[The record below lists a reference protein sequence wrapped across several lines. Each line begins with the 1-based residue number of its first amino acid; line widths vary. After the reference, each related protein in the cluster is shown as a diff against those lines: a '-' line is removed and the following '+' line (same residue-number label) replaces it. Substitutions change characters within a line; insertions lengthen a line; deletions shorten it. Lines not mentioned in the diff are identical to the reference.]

1 MDDKKSE
8 SGKVYLRGETF
19 FKGPTTTKKI
29 VRKKF
34 KKKKGGKKSA
44 KKSKMKGKK
53 QGEIWDASSSSSS
66 SKFLRVKTPPTPPLV
81 TFFCCAHWRVQ
92 GRRQT
97 KKDDDDDRAKTT
109 TTRASMMMRNDDDD
123 DDDDV
128 RIVSSKRL
136 FSKERFGGRP
146 PTTNAFVTYV
156 LKEDSDE
163 NEERSFNATSDECG
177 DSFENEEWCKEE
189 MMAMEFGAYHG
200 DVGGCGDV
208 GGENGRASKE
218 IAARLLKGW
227 SLGKDTCE
235 RCKMPLMI
243 KCSNRG
249 SRRDEMV
256 CVGCE
261 DRNGACESF
270 HRPRLRVVE
279 EKPRP
284 PIGTKAF
291 AKLCRESY
299 YSEEE
304 ELPRTSVL

>member
-1 MDDKKSE
+1 MT
-8 SGKVYLRGETF
+8 L
-19 FKGPTTTKKI
+19 
-29 VRKKF
+29 
-34 KKKKGGKKSA
+34 
-44 KKSKMKGKK
+44 
-53 QGEIWDASSSSSS
+53 
-66 SKFLRVKTPPTPPLV
+66 
-81 TFFCCAHWRVQ
+81 
-92 GRRQT
+92 
-97 KKDDDDDRAKTT
+97 
-109 TTRASMMMRNDDDD
+109 
-123 DDDDV
+123 
-128 RIVSSKRL
+128 
-136 FSKERFGGRP
+136 
-146 PTTNAFVTYV
+146 
-156 LKEDSDE
+156 LKEESE
-163 NEERSFNATSDECG
+163 NEERSNATSDECG
-177 DSFENEEWCKEE
+177 DSFENEEWCGEE
-189 MMAMEFGAYHG
+189 MMTMEFGAYHG

-227 SLGKDTCE
+227 SLVKDTCE
-235 RCKMPLMI
+235 RCKMPLII

-261 DRNGACESF
+261 DRNEMCESF
-270 HRPRLRVVE
+270 HRPQLRVVE

>member
-1 MDDKKSE
+1 M
-8 SGKVYLRGETF
+8 R
-19 FKGPTTTKKI
+19 
-29 VRKKF
+29 RKKF
-34 KKKKGGKKSA
+34 KKKKRREKKC
-44 KKSKMKGKK
+44 KKIIKNEQGEKTR
-53 QGEIWDASSSSSS
+53 GEIWDASSSSSS
-66 SKFLRVKTPPTPPLV
+66 KLRVKTPPK
-81 TFFCCAHWRVQ
+81 

-97 KKDDDDDRAKTT
+97 KKDDDDRAKTT
-109 TTRASMMMRNDDDD
+109 TTRASMMMRNED
-123 DDDDV
+123 
-128 RIVSSKRL
+128 IVSSKRL

>member
-1 MDDKKSE
+1 M
-8 SGKVYLRGETF
+8 YLRGETF
-19 FKGPTTTKKI
+19 FKGPTTTKKS

-34 KKKKGGKKSA
+34 KKKKRREKSA

-53 QGEIWDASSSSSS
+53 QGEIWDASSSS
-66 SKFLRVKTPPTPPLV
+66 KLRVKTPPTPPL
-81 TFFCCAHWRVQ
+81 TFFCARRVQ

-97 KKDDDDDRAKTT
+97 KKDDDDRAKTT
-109 TTRASMMMRNDDDD
+109 TTRASMMMRNDD

>member
-1 MDDKKSE
+1 
-8 SGKVYLRGETF
+8 
-19 FKGPTTTKKI
+19 
-29 VRKKF
+29 
-34 KKKKGGKKSA
+34 
-44 KKSKMKGKK
+44 MKGKK

-109 TTRASMMMRNDDDD
+109 TTTRASMMMRNDDDD

-128 RIVSSKRL
+128 RIIVSSKRL

>member
-1 MDDKKSE
+1 MRDNS
-8 SGKVYLRGETF
+8 
-19 FKGPTTTKKI
+19 
-29 VRKKF
+29 
-34 KKKKGGKKSA
+34 KKKA
-44 KKSKMKGKK
+44 KKRQKMKGKK
-53 QGEIWDASSSSSS
+53 QGEKESIIIVKVAS
-66 SKFLRVKTPPTPPLV
+66 KDDNTNNTNTNNYRLLRLS
-81 TFFCCAHWRVQ
+81 H
-92 GRRQT
+92 RRHKN
-97 KKDDDDDRAKTT
+97 KKDDPRAKTT
-109 TTRASMMMRNDDDD
+109 ASIIMG
-123 DDDDV
+123 
-128 RIVSSKRL
+128 
-136 FSKERFGGRP
+136 ERFGGRP
-146 PTTNAFVTYV
+146 PTDPFVTL
-156 LKEDSDE
+156 LKEESE
-163 NEERSFNATSDECG
+163 NEERSNATSDEWG
-177 DSFENEEWCKEE
+177 DSFENEEWCGEE
-189 MMAMEFGAYHG
+189 MMTMEFGAYHG

-261 DRNGACESF
+261 DRNEMCESF
-270 HRPRLRVVE
+270 HRPQLRVVE
-279 EKPRP
+279 EKPRT

>member
-1 MDDKKSE
+1 
-8 SGKVYLRGETF
+8 
-19 FKGPTTTKKI
+19 
-29 VRKKF
+29 
-34 KKKKGGKKSA
+34 
-44 KKSKMKGKK
+44 MKGKK
-53 QGEIWDASSSSSS
+53 QQGEIWDASSSS
-66 SKFLRVKTPPTPPLV
+66 KLRVKTPPTPPL
-81 TFFCCAHWRVQ
+81 TFFCARRVQ

-97 KKDDDDDRAKTT
+97 KKDDDDRAKTT
-109 TTRASMMMRNDDDD
+109 TTRASMMMRNDD